1 MRFPLEK
8 GVQLVSG
15 AAGVKF
21 GAVLSMYHD
30 IPLDIRY
37 MSHRMD
43 IKKQTL
49 KKVNPLV
56 QAPQVSLEADISCF
70 QLSYESTVWVLLV
83 FGVMGHLLKC
93 DVPT

>member
-1 MRFPLEK
+1 MEK

-30 IPLDIRY
+30 IPLDIRN
-37 MSHRMD
+37 MSHGMD

-70 QLSYESTVWVLLV
+70 QLSCESTVWVCFSFLGDGT
-83 FGVMGHLLKC
+83 FAEM
-93 DVPT
+93 